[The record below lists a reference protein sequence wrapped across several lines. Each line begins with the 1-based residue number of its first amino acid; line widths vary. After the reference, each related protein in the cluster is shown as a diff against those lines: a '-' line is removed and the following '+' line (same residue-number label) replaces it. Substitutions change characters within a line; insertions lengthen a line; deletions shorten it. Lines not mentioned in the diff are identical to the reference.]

1 MGAVIKPILRHWVIL
16 DLTVLRP
23 WLTDFRIKHAEVI
36 DNHDGT
42 YGLAFELRNLE
53 PEAFIATSETM
64 QVALERGME
73 SVEPLPSGAK
83 RVLRPSP
90 NLQDLVARSGGYD
103 RITPEAWAKFQA
115 DTKKWM
121 EDVRLGQAEVI
132 PRAQTAED
140 DDAA

>member
-1 MGAVIKPILRHWVIL
+1 MIKPILRRWVLL
-16 DLTVLRP
+16 DLAVLRP
-23 WLTDFRIKHAEVI
+23 WLSDFRIKHAEVI

-53 PEAFIATSETM
+53 PDAFIATSETM
-64 QVALERGME
+64 KVALERGME
-73 SVEPLPSGAK
+73 AVESLATAAP

-90 NLQDLVARSGGYD
+90 NLQDLVASSGGYD

-121 EDVRLGQAEVI
+121 EDVRMGNAEVI
-132 PRAQTAED
+132 KKAAT
-140 DDAA
+140 DDAAA